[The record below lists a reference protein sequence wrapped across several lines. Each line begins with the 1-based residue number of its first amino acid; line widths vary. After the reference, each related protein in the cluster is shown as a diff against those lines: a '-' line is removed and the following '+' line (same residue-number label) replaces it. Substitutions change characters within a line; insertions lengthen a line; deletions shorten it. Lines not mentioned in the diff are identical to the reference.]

1 MIRQNLL
8 TGQLKMDGFKLNIT
22 IIALSVFLFLG
33 GIFVLY
39 RVYKKLY
46 GTELWN
52 RLDAVNNHTNFTLK
66 STKYLLIG
74 DSRILQW
81 KVNDSI
87 IPSDQLFNY
96 GIDAQTSGQVLQR
109 AKDYFAGYHADCVLV
124 QVGINDLKVIGFYP
138 EKAEYIRTLTI
149 NNIKLLLKLC
159 KKNKSTP
166 IFITIILP
174 GDVELKRMLFWNTE
188 VNTSVAQVNNIL
200 VSYCKKEDIQV
211 IDATKLLTQD
221 GLTIRKEYQKDCLH
235 LNVKGYEL
243 LNIELQKI
251 HTNKIK

>member
-1 MIRQNLL
+1 
-8 TGQLKMDGFKLNIT
+8 MDGLKRNIV
-22 IIALSVFLFLG
+22 IVSLLVFLFFG
-33 GIFVLY
+33 GFFVLY
-39 RVYKKLY
+39 RFYKTLY

-74 DSRILQW
+74 DSRISQW
-81 KVNDSI
+81 KVNNSI
-87 IPSDQLFNY
+87 IPSDQLLNY
-96 GIDAQTSGQVLQR
+96 GIDAQTSSQVFSR
-109 AKDYFAGYHADCVLV
+109 AKDYFAGYHADSVLI

-149 NNIKLLLKLC
+149 DNIKLLLKLC

-166 IFITIILP
+166 ILITIIPP

-188 VNTSVAQVNNIL
+188 VNTSIAQVNNIL
-200 VSYCKKEDIQV
+200 VSYCEKEDIQV
-211 IDATKLLTQD
+211 IDATKLLSQD

-243 LNIELQKI
+243 LNKELQKI